1 MGSYKNY
8 ADFKDWWPNIANTAL
23 SSADNVVTT
32 VYLFDFTLTKV
43 N

>member
-1 MGSYKNY
+1 MGSYTKY
-8 ADFKDWWPNIANTAL
+8 AEFKDWWPNIANTTL
-23 SSADNVVTT
+23 SSSNNVLTT